1 MKARALVLYAMQKS
15 IVIGTTN
22 QKKRE
27 EIRKILAGI
36 PVRLLDLENFKNA
49 PDVVEDGTTF
59 EANAVKKA
67 RELASFCNRWVMADD
82 SGLEIDALDKRP
94 GVLSSRYY
102 GKDTGYEEKC
112 YRLLEEM
119 KGVAFD
125 RRTARFRC
133 SIALADP
140 EKVLLVVEAE
150 CEGLIASAS
159 QGVQGFGYDPI
170 FYVPRYRQT
179 FAELKPEVKNRVSH
193 RALALRLFREKL
205 MELME

>member
-1 MKARALVLYAMQKS
+1 MQKS

-22 QKKRE
+22 QKKKE

-36 PVRLLDLENFKNA
+36 PVKLLDLENFKNP
-49 PDVVEDGTTF
+49 PDVVEDGATF
-59 EANAVKKA
+59 KENAVKKA
-67 RELASFCNRWVMADD
+67 RELAGFCNMWVMADD
-82 SGLEIDALDKRP
+82 SGLEVDALDRRP
-94 GVLSSRYY
+94 GVLSSRYC

-119 KGVAFD
+119 KGVAFE

-140 EKVLLVVEAE
+140 EELLLVVEAE
-150 CEGLIASAS
+150 CEGLIASAPR
-159 QGVQGFGYDPI
+159 GIQGFGYDPI
-170 FYVPRYRQT
+170 FFVPEYRQT

-193 RALALRLFREKL
+193 RALALRLFSEKL
-205 MELME
+205 MELAG